1 MTDAP
6 VSIGSEPEDDK
17 SSWARSAERSAS
29 RGDQDAVTEGDQAS
43 GSTSAQ
49 TTIKRSLLG
58 LLSAPIREFFARYIF
73 TSLTQRI
80 IFLNMAALFVL
91 VSGILLLNQFRD
103 SLIEAR
109 EESLLTQGEIIAAAI
124 SARASVDTDSITID
138 PERLLELQ
146 AGESTYPMENELD
159 NLDFPINPEDVAPIL
174 RRLISPTRTR
184 ARIYDRD
191 GIIILDSDRLYS
203 SGQILRFDLPPVQE
217 KQRDFLEKYWLQ
229 FRDWFWQRDLPLY
242 VETPDGNGTA
252 YSEVVTA
259 LTGSP
264 GSKTRRTTG
273 GDTVVSVAVPVQRFR
288 AVLGVLL
295 LSTEAGDIDKIIAKE
310 RYAIVRTFGV
320 AAAVSAL
327 LSILLAST
335 IASPLRRLSDAAE
348 RVRLGVKDREQIP
361 DFSDR
366 RDEIGHLSSSLR
378 DMTES
383 LYARIDAIERFA
395 ADVSH
400 ELKNPLTSLRSA
412 VETLPLVKNKEQ
424 HEKLLEIINH
434 DVRRLDRL
442 ISDIS
447 DASRL
452 DAELARDD
460 AELVDLES
468 LLKGYKETHDN
479 ISSSSKLDLP
489 KLTLTITEEKAAG
502 RKGASNTAGGR
513 SKNRN
518 VPVWSV
524 TGHQGRLSQVIA
536 NLVENARSFVPQEGG
551 QIDILLTR
559 TKSEAIITV
568 TDNGPGIP
576 PDNTERIFERFYT
589 DRPVGEAFGQN
600 SGLGLSITRQIV
612 EAHEGT
618 IVARNRTDD
627 GETGAE
633 FVVTLPLA
641 TANS

>member
-6 VSIGSEPEDDK
+6 VSIGSKGEDET
-17 SSWARSAERSAS
+17 SSWSRAAERNQS
-29 RGDQDAVTEGDQAS
+29 QAS
-43 GSTSAQ
+43 QPTQSSSEQSTKS
-49 TTIKRSLLG
+49 KRSIWKSLR
-58 LLSAPIREFFARYIF
+58 APISQFFGRYIF

-146 AGESTYPMENELD
+146 AGESTYPMENEVE
-159 NLDFPINPEDVAPIL
+159 NLDFPINPEDVAPVL

-203 SGQILRFDLPPVQE
+203 SGQILRFDLPPIA
-217 KQRDFLEKYWLQ
+217 KKKRGFLEKYWLQ

-264 GSKTRRTTG
+264 GSKTRRTSG

-348 RVRLGVKDREQIP
+348 RVRLGVKNREQIP

-412 VETLPLVKNKEQ
+412 VETLPLVKNKQQ

-442 ISDIS
+442 ISDIF

-460 AELVDLES
+460 AELVDLEA
-468 LLKGYKETHDN
+468 LLVGYKETHDN
-479 ISSSSKLDLP
+479 ISFSSKFELP
-489 KLTLTITEEKAAG
+489 KLTLTVAA
-502 RKGASNTAGGR
+502 ATTTATTAGKSSKAR
-513 SKNRN
+513 SKNG
-518 VPVWSV
+518 
-524 TGHQGRLSQVIA
+524 TGRQKNFKQTTWHVSGHKGRLSQVIA
-536 NLVENARSFVPQEGG
+536 NLVENARSFVPASGG
-551 QIDILLTR
+551 RIDISLTR
-559 TKSEAIITV
+559 DDNRAIITV
-568 TDNGPGIP
+568 SDNGPGIP
-576 PDNTERIFERFYT
+576 PENTERIFERFYT
-589 DRPVGEAFGQN
+589 DRPDGEAFGQN

-612 EAHEGT
+612 EAHDGT
-618 IVARNRTDD
+618 IIARNIGG
-627 GETGAE
+627 GESGAE
-633 FVVTLPLA
+633 FIVTLLLA
-641 TANS
+641 TTAG

>member
-6 VSIGSEPEDDK
+6 VSLDSNLKDVKSAGDK
-17 SSWARSAERSAS
+17 SRDPETSNTDQQNQFQIGGSSRAKSNSWWRPR
-29 RGDQDAVTEGDQAS
+29 TP
-43 GSTSAQ
+43 
-49 TTIKRSLLG
+49 IG
-58 LLSAPIREFFARYIF
+58 LFFSRYIF

-91 VSGILLLNQFRD
+91 LSGILFLNQFRD

-124 SARASVDTDSITID
+124 SARASVDTDAITID

-146 AGESTYPMENELD
+146 AGESTYPMENELE
-159 NLDFPINPEDVAPIL
+159 NLDFPINPEEVAPVL

-203 SGQILRFDLPPVQE
+203 SGQILRFELPPIAKKE
-217 KQRDFLEKYWLQ
+217 RGFLEDYWLQ

-242 VETPDGNGTA
+242 VETPNGNGTA

-288 AVLGVLL
+288 AILGVLL
-295 LSTEAGDIDKIIAKE
+295 LSTEAGDIDQIIDKE
-310 RYAIVRTFGV
+310 RYAIMRTFGV
-320 AAAVSAL
+320 AVFVSAL

-348 RVRLGVKDREQIP
+348 RVRLGGKNREQIP
-361 DFSDR
+361 DFSER

-378 DMTES
+378 EMTQS

-412 VETLPLVKNKEQ
+412 VETLPLAKKKQQ
-424 HEKLLEIINH
+424 HDKLLEIITH
-434 DVRRLDRL
+434 DVQRLDRL
-442 ISDIS
+442 ITDIS

-460 AELVDLES
+460 AEIIELDS
-468 LLKGYKETHDN
+468 LLEGYCDTYED
-479 ISSSSKLDLP
+479 ISASSKLELP
-489 KLTLTITEEKAAG
+489 KLRLIIESSAN
-502 RKGASNTAGGR
+502 NTGNR
-513 SKNRN
+513 PKNRRK
-518 VPVWSV
+518 PSWKIS
-524 TGHQGRLSQVIA
+524 GHRGRLSQVIA
-536 NLVENARSFVPQEGG
+536 NLVENARSFVPPTDG
-551 QIDILLTR
+551 
-559 TKSEAIITV
+559 KITINLSQQGKMAV
-568 TDNGPGIP
+568 VRVMDNGPGIP
-576 PDNTERIFERFYT
+576 TENAERIFERFYT
-589 DRPVGEAFGQN
+589 DRPPSEAFGQN

-612 EAHEGT
+612 EAHGGT
-618 IVARNRTDD
+618 IKAANVDSTD
-627 GETGAE
+627 GGGAMFTVE
-633 FVVTLPLA
+633 IPLSSA
-641 TANS
+641 GN